1 MFLCGPDDSDGVAMR
16 TIYFLFLKSLFSFQ
30 SESSDTSSSE
40 NEAESEP
47 EQVSGYHR
55 LLATLKNVSKE
66 DEEEEEEEEED
77 SVMDETET
85 NLEDGDS
92 DISEGEE
99 MAAASADMQSSK
111 SLCCGPSVF
120 AGTADRLPQW
130 YSALCYMSQ
139 VRAHGLKA
147 EILSPAGLGDNFE
160 VWQKT
165 QDHLAINMEKWHF
178 CLWFP
183 GLQSWLKVPWLG
195 GKGTF
200 CSSLNLLK
208 RLP

>member
-40 NEAESEP
+40 SEAESEP
-47 EQVSGYHR
+47 EQVSVYHR

-111 SLCCGPSVF
+111 CLCCGPSVF
-120 AGTADRLPQW
+120 AGTADRLAQW

-139 VRAHGLKA
+139 VRAHSLLAVVVTLRSDRKRR
-147 EILSPAGLGDNFE
+147 ILWP
-160 VWQKT
+160 
-165 QDHLAINMEKWHF
+165 
-178 CLWFP
+178 
-183 GLQSWLKVPWLG
+183 
-195 GKGTF
+195 
-200 CSSLNLLK
+200 
-208 RLP
+208 